1 MLAVSIYY
9 VQRLEDAQSFIKVLF
24 LHVRWLSHLTPIL
37 TNVHHPGLV
46 LSSWIGWYYMQRNVA
61 FSMATS
67 DKPSDKVGGLT
78 NRLIMVNGLIMV
90 ENERKKRGKRE
101 SSCPCWSTLCKC
113 SARDVRTSGSSWEA
127 RVYFVY
133 FISTLYSC
141 IGSCIFVYLIPP
153 PVNHQS
159 PTILAVGAFYILN
172 SHKSTSSLPSW
183 VEISTNVLSSE
194 KFEAQELLVEGWT
207 PIPNIQ
213 YTQST
218 TLTRSMV
225 S

>member
-37 TNVHHPGLV
+37 TNGHHPGFV

-90 ENERKKRGKRE
+90 ENERKKTRKKRIE
-101 SSCPCWSTLCKC
+101 LPTQGDFMQMLSKRREDTWKLL
-113 SARDVRTSGSSWEA
+113 G
-127 RVYFVY
+127 
-133 FISTLYSC
+133 
-141 IGSCIFVYLIPP
+141 GSCIFCIFYLNTVLVYWLVYIYRTRVRSLGMLVTNWLTNSLT
-153 PVNHQS
+153 PV
-159 PTILAVGAFYILN
+159 
-172 SHKSTSSLPSW
+172 
-183 VEISTNVLSSE
+183 
-194 KFEAQELLVEGWT
+194 
-207 PIPNIQ
+207 
-213 YTQST
+213 
-218 TLTRSMV
+218 
-225 S
+225 

>member
-46 LSSWIGWYYMQRNVA
+46 LNSWIGWYYMQRNVA

-101 SSCPCWSTLCKC
+101 SSCPHKLEHFMQMLSKRREDTWKLL
-113 SARDVRTSGSSWEA
+113 G
-127 RVYFVY
+127 
-133 FISTLYSC
+133 
-141 IGSCIFVYLIPP
+141 GSCIFCIFYLNTVLVYWLVYICISHPPTSQPLVTHHPCCWCILSLI
-153 PVNHQS
+153 V
-159 PTILAVGAFYILN
+159 
-172 SHKSTSSLPSW
+172 TS
-183 VEISTNVLSSE
+183 
-194 KFEAQELLVEGWT
+194 QLLVCQAGSRYRQMFWV
-207 PIPNIQ
+207 
-213 YTQST
+213 
-218 TLTRSMV
+218 LRSLRPWNF
-225 S
+225 

>member
-101 SSCPCWSTLCKC
+101 SSYPSWNTLCKC
-113 SARDVRTSGSSWEA
+113 SARDVRTRGSSWEA

-133 FISTLYSC
+133 FISTLYMYSC
-141 IGSCIFVYLIPP
+141 IDSCIFVYLIPP
-153 PVNHQS
+153 RVTHHPCCWC
-159 PTILAVGAFYILN
+159 ILSLIV
-172 SHKSTSSLPSW
+172 TSQLLLCQAGSRYRQMFWVLRSLRPW
-183 VEISTNVLSSE
+183 N
-194 KFEAQELLVEGWT
+194 F
-207 PIPNIQ
+207 
-213 YTQST
+213 
-218 TLTRSMV
+218 
-225 S
+225 

>member
-24 LHVRWLSHLTPIL
+24 LHVRWLFHLTPIL
-37 TNVHHPGLV
+37 TNVNHSDLV

-78 NRLIMVNGLIMV
+78 NLLIMVNGLIMV
-90 ENERKKRGKRE
+90 ENEREKEEKE
-101 SSCPCWSTLCKC
+101 N
-113 SARDVRTSGSSWEA
+113 
-127 RVYFVY
+127 RVAQAG
-133 FISTLYSC
+133 TLYANAQQETWGHVEAPGRLVYILYILSQHC
-141 IGSCIFVYLIPP
+141 TRVLASVYLYISSP
-153 PVNHQS
+153 HQS
-159 PTILAVGAFYILN
+159 TTSHPPSLLLVHFILN
-172 SHKSTSSLPSW
+172 SHKSTSVLPSW

-194 KFEAQELLVEGWT
+194 KFEALEILVEGW
-207 PIPNIQ
+207 IPLPDIQ

>member
-67 DKPSDKVGGLT
+67 DKPSDMVGGLT

-90 ENERKKRGKRE
+90 ENERKKRGKTE
-101 SSCPCWSTLCKC
+101 SSCPHKLEHFMRMLSKRREDTWRLL
-113 SARDVRTSGSSWEA
+113 G
-127 RVYFVY
+127 
-133 FISTLYSC
+133 
-141 IGSCIFVYLIPP
+141 GSCIFCIFYLNTVLVYWLVYICISHPPTSQP
-153 PVNHQS
+153 PVTHHPSSQV
-159 PTILAVGAFYILN
+159 LLCQAGARYRQMFWVLR
-172 SHKSTSSLPSW
+172 SLRPW
-183 VEISTNVLSSE
+183 N
-194 KFEAQELLVEGWT
+194 F
-207 PIPNIQ
+207 
-213 YTQST
+213 
-218 TLTRSMV
+218 
-225 S
+225 

>member
-90 ENERKKRGKRE
+90 ENEEKENRGAHTRWK
-101 SSCPCWSTLCKC
+101 TLCKC
-113 SARDVRTSGSSWEA
+113 SARDVRTRGSSWEA

-133 FISTLYSC
+133 FISTLY
-141 IGSCIFVYLIPP
+141 SCIFVYLIPP

-159 PTILAVGAFYILN
+159 PTILAVGAFY
-172 SHKSTSSLPSW
+172 P
-183 VEISTNVLSSE
+183 
-194 KFEAQELLVEGWT
+194 
-207 PIPNIQ
+207 
-213 YTQST
+213 
-218 TLTRSMV
+218 
-225 S
+225 

>member
-37 TNVHHPGLV
+37 TNVHHPGLI
-46 LSSWIGWYYMQRNVA
+46 LNSWIGWYYMQRNVA

-67 DKPSDKVGGLT
+67 DKPSDMVGGPT

-90 ENERKKRGKRE
+90 ENERKKEEKENRVAHTRWK
-101 SSCPCWSTLCKC
+101 TLCKC
-113 SARDVRTSGSSWEA
+113 SARDVRTRGSSWEA

-141 IGSCIFVYLIPP
+141 IGSCIFCISHPPTSQP
-153 PVNHQS
+153 PVTHH
-159 PTILAVGAFYILN
+159 PCCWCILSLIV
-172 SHKSTSSLPSW
+172 TSQLLFCQAGSRYRQMFWVLRSLRPW
-183 VEISTNVLSSE
+183 N
-194 KFEAQELLVEGWT
+194 F
-207 PIPNIQ
+207 
-213 YTQST
+213 
-218 TLTRSMV
+218 
-225 S
+225 